1 MTTGRINQVAT
12 LAKNFLKSL
21 CSGSTTDRR
30 NLSFLRYT
38 ILSHLAD
45 KTPRSSIKYNIMIM
59 RRVLYSVVGQRHFCT
74 HRAKEPKL
82 RLFYPQTHSLF
93 TGAMCLDFIFHS
105 EQMYAVFF
113 TFASNHLKPVY

>member
-45 KTPRSSIKYNIMIM
+45 KTLRSSIKYNIMIM
-59 RRVLYSVVGQRHFCT
+59 RRVLYSVVGQQHFVHTGQKNQNCVFLPT
-74 HRAKEPKL
+74 DTFP
-82 RLFYPQTHSLF
+82 FYR
-93 TGAMCLDFIFHS
+93 
-105 EQMYAVFF
+105 
-113 TFASNHLKPVY
+113 SNVLGFYFS